1 MARYQHTKYQQIV
14 KLISRRIRNG
24 EYPDGKLPA
33 ARTLALEMGVSYLTA
48 LKALHELRE
57 SGLIG
62 YDRSNRKIAIG
73 RAAARHPL
81 VGVITPFWG
90 YSAWMQSINE
100 VTAELGGAA
109 RFIAYSSDSDPLI
122 TEALSCPYDLFFIEL
137 PKHLDRRLRERI
149 RKLGRRVV
157 VLYSDMSAEG
167 IRSLVGSSPES
178 IELIMQRLLD
188 SGRCR
193 RIDAVGSPGE
203 MDLDMQ
209 TRIDVWRGFLR
220 KHHLQGEFHNP
231 GILSFERPE
240 RKCRQLMLDLID
252 SGDLPD
258 AVFCVVPSLAP
269 GIYRACYERK
279 IRIGRDISLFSFGE
293 LEFARHLTPALTTI
307 GNTQTLNTVMREL
320 LSQYLPG
327 NTPDDRLL
335 FQLKEFTLFPGESLA
350 LGDPAEAEQ
359 AGGKFS
365 VLPRFL

>member
-48 LKALHELRE
+48 LKALHELRA

-62 YDRSNRKIAIG
+62 YDRSNRKSAIG
-73 RAAARHPL
+73 RAATRHPL

-209 TRIDVWRGFLR
+209 TRMIKLADLLDNTSSIVSRDP
-220 KHHLQGEFHNP
+220 EFSA
-231 GILSFERPE
+231 IYLAEKE
-240 RKCRQLMLDLID
+240 LMLAVLFDGKEIGKNIYIGICDNVLK
-252 SGDLPD
+252 GDVKAIIP
-258 AVFCVVPSLAP
+258 
-269 GIYRACYERK
+269 YELVK
-279 IRIGRDISLFSFGE
+279 
-293 LEFARHLTPALTTI
+293 LT
-307 GNTQTLNTVMREL
+307 V
-320 LSQYLPG
+320 
-327 NTPDDRLL
+327 
-335 FQLKEFTLFPGESLA
+335 
-350 LGDPAEAEQ
+350 
-359 AGGKFS
+359 
-365 VLPRFL
+365 